1 MVLFHPRAF
10 VSKQMLPQGVTK
22 GKERSMGFAQG
33 HTGLLR
39 PSPGPFSPDL
49 EGIETGKSSREP
61 RKTWGPCSAVMSQ
74 VASRAR
80 GSEHEAVPG
89 NFSGRSGLGCLPL
102 GADLAGRAATPHTIP
117 DSQCGSTAPAVC
129 MHFPTSSGSH
139 FITGQKRRPDPVL
152 CGFKPSLKHL
162 FNGLAEGC
170 EFWHGHPPVAD
181 AAGKSTQTL
190 PHFFLPSHPASLE
203 WPCDPLLSNEM

>member
-1 MVLFHPRAF
+1 MVLFHPRAL

-49 EGIETGKSSREP
+49 EGIEAGKESSREP

-80 GSEHEAVPG
+80 GSEREAVPG

-102 GADLAGRAATPHTIP
+102 GADLAGRAVIPHTIP
-117 DSQCGSTAPAVC
+117 FTVWLCCPRCLHAFSNFQWKPLHNWSEEEA
-129 MHFPTSSGSH
+129 
-139 FITGQKRRPDPVL
+139 RP
-152 CGFKPSLKHL
+152 C
-162 FNGLAEGC
+162 
-170 EFWHGHPPVAD
+170 
-181 AAGKSTQTL
+181 
-190 PHFFLPSHPASLE
+190 
-203 WPCDPLLSNEM
+203 PLRF